1 MSLKGIFSGRD
12 LLSFYC
18 KKLFIAAWLL
28 REAQT
33 RHSPRT
39 SWGGS
44 GCIFQ
49 LRSLHPPSAVPPRTR
64 TFFRNRNN
72 KHALSASN
80 PNSRTGSSPDPE
92 TQSPAHGAGRRPGR
106 LGGRRRP
113 RRPGRARAETEARS
127 AAGTA
132 GAGARGAAG
141 WGRGARGGRDA
152 SPGDRPT
159 PPPLRTCVGVPRR
172 SPCPHNRVRP
182 TYLTPR
188 AGRRAGGRKEG
199 RAAAGQP
206 GVGGGFGPHLARPP
220 RTTRR
225 ELGFRPDAL
234 PKSPRR
240 R

>member
-1 MSLKGIFSGRD
+1 MHFPAPFPSPALRCPSAD
-12 LLSFYC
+12 PHLLLEQ
-18 KKLFIAAWLL
+18 KQ
-28 REAQT
+28 QT
-33 RHSPRT
+33 RTKRLQP
-39 SWGGS
+39 
-44 GCIFQ
+44 Q
-49 LRSLHPPSAVPPRTR
+49 LAHRFLARPGNAV
-64 TFFRNRNN
+64 
-72 KHALSASN
+72 S
-80 PNSRTGSSPDPE
+80 
-92 TQSPAHGAGRRPGR
+92 GAGRRPGR

-113 RRPGRARAETEARS
+113 RRPGRARAETEAR
-127 AAGTA
+127 
-132 GAGARGAAG
+132 RRR
-141 WGRGARGGRDA
+141 RGARRARPARGHAGRPGGGEV
-152 SPGDRPT
+152 PGAAATPLPATGPR

>member
-92 TQSPAHGAGRRPGR
+92 TQSPAQGDGLAGWAVGGGLAVPG
-106 LGGRRRP
+106 
-113 RRPGRARAETEARS
+113 GRARR
-127 AAGTA
+127 
-132 GAGARGAAG
+132 RR
-141 WGRGARGGRDA
+141 RGARRARPARGHAGRPGGGEV
-152 SPGDRPT
+152 PGAAATPLPATGPR
-159 PPPLRTCVGVPRR
+159 PPPTTHVRWGPPAEPL
-172 SPCPHNRVRP
+172 SP
-182 TYLTPR
+182 
-188 AGRRAGGRKEG
+188 
-199 RAAAGQP
+199 QP
-206 GVGGGFGPHLARPP
+206 SAPNL
-220 RTTRR
+220 
-225 ELGFRPDAL
+225 LN
-234 PKSPRR
+234 S
-240 R
+240 